1 MVTSFNEKAEET
13 DSPICPPRPGDKAL
27 LPLRAGMDRYVL
39 VQKVGPLSDSVT
51 AGQCCMEVLALME
64 KVPAYLFPLP
74 PAPSPQ
80 KASCFVSGD
89 VPSSLLQLFS
99 QQQVLKVLFP
109 AHTCTHTLAITVDY
123 RSPLSCPE
131 YYYTDAKKTPN
142 LSLNTEIKKQQYRKK

>member
-1 MVTSFNEKAEET
+1 
-13 DSPICPPRPGDKAL
+13 
-27 LPLRAGMDRYVL
+27 
-39 VQKVGPLSDSVT
+39 
-51 AGQCCMEVLALME
+51 MEVLAFME
-64 KVPAYLFPLP
+64 KEWASLFPLP
-74 PAPSPQ
+74 PAPPPQ
-80 KASCFVSGD
+80 KTSCFVSRD

-123 RSPLSCPE
+123 RPPLSCPE

>member
-1 MVTSFNEKAEET
+1 
-13 DSPICPPRPGDKAL
+13 
-27 LPLRAGMDRYVL
+27 MDRYVL
-39 VQKVGPLSDSVT
+39 VQNVGTLIDSIM
-51 AGQCCMEVLALME
+51 ARQHRMEVLALRE
-64 KVPAYLFPLP
+64 KVPASLFPLL
-74 PAPSPQ
+74 PAPMPRETSHLM
-80 KASCFVSGD
+80 SRH

-142 LSLNTEIKKQQYRKK
+142 LSLNTEIKKQQYRRSKNKNQKGAIL